1 MLIVLKLLGSIALLI
16 YGMKVMSE
24 ALQKM
29 AGPQLRHLLGA
40 MTTNRFSGVATG
52 ALVTVAVQSSAATTV
67 MTVSF
72 VNAALLTLTQAISII
87 MGANIGTT
95 MSAWIMSAGF
105 SFNMADMVWPAFL
118 AGIILIQLGK
128 HRYIGDFLFGLS
140 FLLFALGMLKQT
152 GVEMDLASKPAVVA
166 FFSSFK
172 TNYGTILLF
181 LLIGTVLTAMVQSS
195 AALMAITMVLCATG
209 AISIYQGI
217 ALVMG
222 ENIGTTVTANLAA
235 MSANTQA
242 RRTAMAHLVFNVFG
256 VIWVLIFFFPFIRMV
271 CGIVGLD
278 PNAPEQNAT
287 QLSFA
292 LATFHTCFNV
302 INTAVLIWFIPQIE
316 KLVCFLIKP
325 KQTEEEDEFRL
336 QYIRGGIM
344 KTPEISVLQAQK
356 EIVVFGERMERMFG
370 QVKELYG
377 IQDEQA
383 FDKLFDRIKKVED
396 MSDKMENEIGRYLG
410 EVGSAH
416 LSDDTKQKI
425 RAMLRQIGELESVGD
440 SCFNLARILRRKREN
455 KVVFGEEQE
464 AGVAEMFALIDE
476 ALARMNESLANR
488 RESVSIVDSED
499 VERRINAC
507 RNALKQKN
515 IENLD
520 AQVYGY
526 DLGTVF
532 SDLIGECEKTG
543 DYIINVVEA
552 RLGAVRNGIRFR
564 GMQID
569 PDAKEVTVDGEPV
582 ELSIHEY
589 NLLKLFLENVGE
601 TFSAQELHKK
611 CWSENTATNDRVVDT
626 YINRLRRKIGP
637 YAENVIFTTFQDILE
652 GCFEIPRI
660 PRVRD
665 VPADARIRHHQMD
678 LPVRIIGNDTLNEP
692 EVPGV
697 HADNAVKAVVIGPC
711 HLPGTLFL
719 VERHAVLGEAALGRR
734 IDGIADF
741 FRGNGGRFDMPENL
755 KAPASDQGLE
765 NEFCHRAAAYVAVAD
780 EKDSHGSIGGRCS

>member
-105 SFNMADMVWPAFL
+105 SFNMADIVWPAFL

-181 LLIGTVLTAMVQSS
+181 LLIGTILTAMVQSS

-278 PNAPEQNAT
+278 PNAAEQNPT

-292 LATFHTCFNV
+292 LATFHTCFNL
-302 INTAVLIWFIPQIE
+302 INTAILIWFIPQIE

-325 KQTEEEDEFRL
+325 KKSEEEDEFRL

-370 QVKELYG
+370 MVKELYG

-455 KVVFGEEQE
+455 KVAFDEQLE
-464 AGVAEMFALIDE
+464 AGVAEMFALVDE
-476 ALARMNESLANR
+476 ALARMNESLAGR
-488 RESVSIVDSED
+488 REDVSIAGSED

-564 GMQID
+564 GLQID
-569 PDAKEVTVDGEPV
+569 PDAKAVTMDGSAIDLTE
-582 ELSIHEY
+582 HEF
-589 NLLKLFLENVGE
+589 NLLKLFLENVGT
-601 TFSAQELHKK
+601 TFTAEELHKK
-611 CWSENTATNDRVVDT
+611 CWSPNTISTVRVVDS
-626 YINRLRRKIGP
+626 YVNRLRRKIGP
-637 YAENVIFTTFQDILE
+637 YAENVITKDGEGYCFQ
-652 GCFEIPRI
+652 
-660 PRVRD
+660 
-665 VPADARIRHHQMD
+665 
-678 LPVRIIGNDTLNEP
+678 
-692 EVPGV
+692 
-697 HADNAVKAVVIGPC
+697 
-711 HLPGTLFL
+711 
-719 VERHAVLGEAALGRR
+719 
-734 IDGIADF
+734 
-741 FRGNGGRFDMPENL
+741 
-755 KAPASDQGLE
+755 
-765 NEFCHRAAAYVAVAD
+765 
-780 EKDSHGSIGGRCS
+780 

>member
-72 VNAALLTLTQAISII
+72 VNAALLTLTQAISVI

-105 SFNMADMVWPAFL
+105 SFNIANVVWPAFL
-118 AGIILIQLGK
+118 LGIILIQLGK

-140 FLLFALGMLKQT
+140 FLLFALGMLKAT
-152 GVEMDLASKPAVVA
+152 GVEMDLASKPAVVN
-166 FFSSFK
+166 FFASFK

-181 LLIGTVLTAMVQSS
+181 LLIGTVLTALVQSS

-209 AISIYQGI
+209 AITIYQGI

-235 MSANTQA
+235 LSANTQA

-278 PNAPEQNAT
+278 PNASEQNPT

-292 LATFHTCFNV
+292 LATFHTCFNL
-302 INTAVLIWFIPQIE
+302 INTAILIWFIPQIE
-316 KLVCFLIKP
+316 KLVCVLIKP
-325 KQTEEEDEFRL
+325 KQSEEEDEFRL

-370 QVKELYG
+370 MVKELYG
-377 IQDEQA
+377 TQDEQA
-383 FDKLFDRIKKVED
+383 FDKLFERIKKVED

-425 RAMLRQIGELESVGD
+425 RAMLRQIGELESIGD

-455 KVVFGEEQE
+455 KVAFDEKLE
-464 AGVAEMFALIDE
+464 AGVTEMFGLVDE
-476 ALARMNESLANR
+476 ALSKMNEMLAGR
-488 RESVSIVDSED
+488 REDFSIGVSEE

-507 RNALKQKN
+507 RNRLKQEN
-515 IENLD
+515 IDNLD
-520 AQVYGY
+520 ANVYGY
-526 DLGTVF
+526 DIGTVF

-552 RLGAVRNGIRFR
+552 RLGAVKNGIRFR
-564 GMQID
+564 GLQVD
-569 PDAKEVTVDGEPV
+569 PDAKEVTVDGELV
-582 ELSIHEY
+582 NLSIHEY
-589 NLLKLFLENVGE
+589 NLLKLFLENVGQ
-601 TFSAQELHKK
+601 TFTAEELHNR
-611 CWSENTATNDRVVDT
+611 CWSANTVTSVRVVDT

-637 YAENVIFTTFQDILE
+637 YAENIVTKE
-652 GCFEIPRI
+652 GEGYSFE
-660 PRVRD
+660 
-665 VPADARIRHHQMD
+665 
-678 LPVRIIGNDTLNEP
+678 
-692 EVPGV
+692 
-697 HADNAVKAVVIGPC
+697 
-711 HLPGTLFL
+711 
-719 VERHAVLGEAALGRR
+719 
-734 IDGIADF
+734 
-741 FRGNGGRFDMPENL
+741 
-755 KAPASDQGLE
+755 
-765 NEFCHRAAAYVAVAD
+765 
-780 EKDSHGSIGGRCS
+780 